1 MAKLLLTAAVPT
13 VLTAASALAIWL
25 CQSKNRD
32 GESGQQPAANA
43 VLPPSSSLSTSSA
56 DELSIVSWNVL
67 ADVFAP
73 KLDYVAEEQL
83 DWTSHRWPLI
93 KQQLM
98 CWGADLV
105 LLQEVDVVWCVG
117 GEKGGEGGG
126 KRGGEMG
133 AALGRPK
140 AGGASTTV
148 VPFPSP

>member
-32 GESGQQPAANA
+32 DDSGQQPAASA
-43 VLPPSSSLSTSSA
+43 ILPPSASLSTTSV
-56 DELSIVSWNVL
+56 DELSILSWNVL

-93 KQQLM
+93 KEQLM

-105 LLQEVDVVWCVG
+105 LLQEADVVWCVLNP
-117 GEKGGEGGG
+117 
-126 KRGGEMG
+126 RG
-133 AALGRPK
+133 
-140 AGGASTTV
+140 
-148 VPFPSP
+148 